1 MPADVRTT
9 RNFCTHH
16 QHYLSLSIS
25 NICRTSGFTTILS
38 VNHRQNIYCR
48 KQISAATR
56 GSQWQKNRR
65 LTHCTWWQ
73 TGQLQNTQTVD
84 TNIDNK
90 VLSEAERQLRVI
102 YWEREKT
109 HAVNL
114 PFRQQVTMPV
124 TTSDIPDVEL
134 DDVGRMTSSASQ
146 ARSRWLL
153 PTGPRSW
160 IDPGTQN
167 LCWMVSA
174 RFTLKMCIAA

>member
-1 MPADVRTT
+1 MYERHETSAHII
-9 RNFCTHH
+9 NIIFHF
-16 QHYLSLSIS
+16 LSAIYAERLVSQPSCQWITDKTLIVE
-25 NICRTSGFTTILS
+25 NRFLQLPEA
-38 VNHRQNIYCR
+38 VNSKKIDAWRIAPDGRQVSY
-48 KQISAATR
+48 KE
-56 GSQWQKNRR
+56 
-65 LTHCTWWQ
+65 
-73 TGQLQNTQTVD
+73 QNTQTVD
-84 TNIDNK
+84 KNIDNK

-114 PFRQQVTMPV
+114 PFRQQVTMRV
-124 TTSDIPDVEL
+124 TTSDIPDVEI